1 MSLPEDRW
9 ASTSPRGWDRR
20 LWMGTG
26 TSLGMWK
33 MAPCQRT
40 LYRHRDRSSTFQ
52 PKSILRILGLVR
64 TKNPRPWLRR
74 RGRQSCDLQDAVFVG
89 ENRGKKIITKQSQDG
104 PKGMAACIDTASFF
118 LLWIEPE
125 HCQAMRL
132 EAERPYRFCGL
143 IWWVMTVVV
152 AANNSF
158 TNRLPHWMCKML
170 RRGLPFFTSYSLP

>member
-74 RGRQSCDLQDAVFVG
+74 RGRQSCDLQDAV
-89 ENRGKKIITKQSQDG
+89 
-104 PKGMAACIDTASFF
+104 DTASFF

>member
-1 MSLPEDRW
+1 MDLWYHTPVLPMSLPEDRW

-74 RGRQSCDLQDAVFVG
+74 RGRQSCDLQDAV
-89 ENRGKKIITKQSQDG
+89 
-104 PKGMAACIDTASFF
+104 DTASFF